1 MIFSKTHTMLAA
13 SVAFAG
19 CLSAG
24 AASAQDATSATTLAP
39 IVVTGN
45 ADENPKGAV
54 KGYVAKTSASAS
66 KTGAS
71 LIETQQSVSV
81 ITRDQI
87 EAQNAQ
93 TLGEVLDYSPG
104 VVGQP
109 YGSDPRFDSPSI
121 RGFDGRQSQF
131 LNGLRMMRTFGAA
144 SYEIYG
150 LERVEV
156 LRGPA
161 SVMYGQGNPGG
172 LTNMIS
178 KRPTFENF
186 GEVGVQVGSH
196 EHYGTFFDVGGP
208 VAGSDTFAYRLTG
221 MGRKAGEQTDFLDND
236 RYFIAPALTWKPDE
250 DTSLTILTSL
260 QHDNPSTPSGL
271 PAVLTMNATSYKLPR
286 DFYVGD
292 KGFDRSSRTL
302 ANIGY
307 EFEHRFDETWTFR
320 QNFRY
325 SHFDWEYQAVSQ
337 ARIDRAD
344 AGMIDPRTLRRSALD
359 QDEMLN
365 TYNMDNQLQAE
376 FATGGLEHTMLFG
389 LDARYFENNTRSVF
403 LPAPGLDI
411 FDPDYHQV
419 IGGTPT
425 SSNHVLSD
433 LTQIGLY
440 VQDEIAYENWHATL
454 GLRHDWARTDSHAVN
469 KDGVVTA
476 YDQRDSKLTGRAG
489 LSYLFDNGISPY
501 ISYATSFEPIGPIN
515 RGTSGGVVV
524 TAPGAPTTGEQVELG
539 VKYQPEGFDGFFSAA
554 VYDLKQQNIVR
565 TVSPG
570 VQEQIGEIRVRGLEL
585 EGVASLTEGL
595 DLRAAYTH
603 MDAEV
608 TDTGLRPETVPQNTA
623 SLWLKYTFQPDTAL
637 EGLGIGG
644 GMRYVGSRYGNA
656 ANTLKMDAN
665 ILFDAALTYQKNGYK
680 ASLNI
685 QNIADEEYL
694 SNCGTFGCYYGE
706 GRSVMGKLSFTW

>member
-1 MIFSKTHTMLAA
+1 MILSKTHLMLAA
-13 SVAFAG
+13 SVA
-19 CLSAG
+19 LSGYAG
-24 AASAQDATSATTLAP
+24 AGHALAQDAAGSTTLAP
-39 IVVTGN
+39 IVVTGSG
-45 ADENPKGAV
+45 DENPKGPV
-54 KGYVAKTSASAS
+54 KGYVAKSSSTAS
-66 KTGAS
+66 KTGTS

-81 ITRDQI
+81 ITRDQM
-87 EAQNAQ
+87 EAQSAQ
-93 TLGEVLDYSPG
+93 TLAEAVEYTPG

-178 KRPTFENF
+178 KRPTFESF
-186 GEVGVQVGSH
+186 GEVGVQAGSH
-196 EHYGTFFDVGGP
+196 EYYGTFFDVGGP
-208 VAGSDTFAYRLTG
+208 VAGSDAFAYRLTG
-221 MGRKAGEQTDFLDND
+221 MARKAGEQTDFLDND

-271 PAVLTMNATSYKLPR
+271 PAALTLNATNYKLPR

-292 KGFDRSSRTL
+292 RGFDRSSRTL
-302 ANIGY
+302 ANFGY

-325 SHFDWEYQAVSQ
+325 SHFDWEYQALSLS
-337 ARIDRAD
+337 RTNLLN
-344 AGMIDPRTLRRSALD
+344 PRTLNRTSLI

-376 FATGGLEHTMLFG
+376 FATGGLEHTVLFG
-389 LDARYFENNTRSVF
+389 LDARYFDNNTLSNF
-403 LPAPGLDI
+403 GTAPGLDI
-411 FDPDYHQV
+411 FKPNYNQNFV
-419 IGGTPT
+419 ITPT
-425 SSNHVLSD
+425 SRTDVHSD
-433 LTQIGLY
+433 MTQISLY
-440 VQDEIAYENWHATL
+440 VQDEIAYENWRATF
-454 GLRHDWARTDSHAVN
+454 GLRHDWARTDSRSTNLA
-469 KDGVVTA
+469 GVTTA

-489 LSYLFDNGISPY
+489 LSYLFDNGIAPY
-501 ISYATSFEPIGPIN
+501 ISYATSFEPIAPIN
-515 RGTSGGVVV
+515 RLDSNGAAITV
-524 TAPGAPTTGEQVELG
+524 PGEPTTGEQVEIG

-565 TVSPG
+565 TVSTG
-570 VQEQIGEIRVRGLEL
+570 VQEQIGEVHVRGLEL

-595 DLRAAYTH
+595 DLRAAYTY

-608 TDTGLRPETVPQNTA
+608 TDTGLRPETVPENTA
-623 SLWLKYTFQPDTAL
+623 SLWLNYTFQDDTAL

-644 GMRYVGSRYGNA
+644 GVRYVGSRYGNA
-656 ANTLKMDAN
+656 TNTIKMDAN

-685 QNIADEEYL
+685 QNIADEDYL